1 MNPDTPDD
9 VEIGYSSSRI
19 KSLVALAT
27 TITLLSAST
36 ACDWFGLGGGSGY
49 HAPVIL
55 IGLASFG
62 VANEFIRFDTTAGVS
77 ACEVRPRKYVALKIT
92 QELEWRLFAL
102 DQYMHA
108 NKAMGAGSI
117 GISRFAARHK
127 AVKAGAAAEQKV
139 ITPSQRIALCA

>member
-19 KSLVALAT
+19 RSLVALAT
-27 TITLLSAST
+27 TTTLLSAST
-36 ACDWFGLGGGSGY
+36 ACDWFGLGGGCGY

-62 VANEFIRFDTTAGVS
+62 VANELIRFDATADVS
-77 ACEVRPRKYVALKIT
+77 TCEYRPRKNVALRIT

-102 DQYMHA
+102 HQYLYA
-108 NKAMGAGSI
+108 NEVI
-117 GISRFAARHK
+117 GVERFGIGGLAARHK
-127 AVKAGAAAEQKV
+127 AVKAGAAPEQKV

>member
-36 ACDWFGLGGGSGY
+36 ACDWFGRGGGSGY
-49 HAPVIL
+49 HAPVIS

-62 VANEFIRFDTTAGVS
+62 VANEFIRFDTTADVS
-77 ACEVRPRKYVALKIT
+77 TCEYRPRKNVALKIT

-102 DQYMHA
+102 HQYLYA
-108 NKAMGAGSI
+108 NEVMGVERFGI
-117 GISRFAARHK
+117 GGLAARHK
-127 AVKAGAAAEQKV
+127 AVKEGAAPKEKV

>member
-19 KSLVALAT
+19 KSLVALAM
-27 TITLLSAST
+27 TITLLSASN

-117 GISRFAARHK
+117 GISRLAARHK
-127 AVKAGAAAEQKV
+127 AVKAGAAPEQKV